1 MPSSLRELYSLKQAE
16 SPEELSAISRSLY
29 ERDYLVG
36 SLTGARVDSGGLR
49 NYLLGITKTPQ
60 DISYETAPPLPVV
73 NAKTL
78 SDDLTSLLNMGNE
91 LERKQQTEDPEE
103 IIKLKSAISGSVKE
117 YEPLLNKLDD
127 GTITPEE
134 LDKLNVWVR
143 NLENPV
149 GALRSAATFVSR
161 LSPSNWLHSAFGVEG
176 LSDEIE
182 YNDNLQSTFQDA
194 KDKLLTKIAQKGSWV
209 QGKKA
214 IAQEAAQRQDMNL
227 YNDYDYLVDF
237 NSSFKPDKIN
247 VNKFADIQNKQFTM
261 ALQDP
266 NSAYYNK
273 PETLFKGKRTF
284 LSENPFLQNI
294 VSSALEAGTIDPGT
308 ELFKVANS
316 EEIRKG
322 VKDPTQFY
330 KSVLGES
337 ATEDLGN
344 IEKGLNVHKKFLE
357 DALQKKAAYFVK
369 VYEKA
374 AKEND
379 EQLQNVAKNGIEKI
393 QLWFKNNNP
402 DVKVENGFLNT
413 VSRTAKTFGRA
424 AASATKST
432 INFIN
437 PFSSRTDI
445 DRFVEMGETPI
456 AIPLDINSDGKTNNL
471 DLDYY
476 GNPVFS
482 DRFHYRGQDGEWKT
496 NWAGLPEVSSR
507 VIGQMVPTL
516 IASALTEGAAMA
528 LLPEAAAGVEGIT
541 AAANLTRV
549 QRTAQALS
557 DINKFKVLGQELRI
571 LDRVGTFATVTA
583 STYDMMVDEELMYTK
598 DINTAKSR
606 GLGRATI
613 EGMTEMIGVPVF
625 GIFRTGK
632 FGIGMSESVQ
642 RLANA
647 TLPGALTRTERL
659 AVALAGMGTV
669 GKRVLGQSIAESS
682 EEIVADLGNYMM
694 TSYIKSA
701 DKGYQREDELS
712 EQSLKNTF
720 SEAFFSMLPFTGVT
734 NAVQSVSEFKKGNRL
749 GAAQWSIANNP
760 DQAISYIKSQQE
772 NGKIDAKEAQRR
784 VNEVNKLTGILNSME
799 DIGNVKD
806 LRTLLDDHDA
816 QRRYF
821 NQMVYRANLSE
832 IDYDSLTEEQKT
844 QLNRYTV
851 LDRLGEKGK
860 KALAAL
866 EEKKKAL
873 TDEELSELTALKAKS
888 KKTEEETKRFE
899 ELSGRGQLSVLE
911 QAQYK
916 LYSDLS
922 KLRLVDRTSLKEK
935 DYKAFVD
942 AGIIKQEDLQPK
954 VDDLNKQIQD
964 ADASLYKYKEL
975 ASKYENMS
983 KEDKDAL
990 ITNLFE
996 DVYTDVRNSNS
1007 ATQLQS
1013 LTKSTKNQLKVLAG
1027 FNSLNPLDYN
1037 LREKLAQVAEERF
1050 AELVTVNEN
1059 GVTNLAQQLIDEDLS
1074 QATVADIQG
1083 KLSFLDRESTAGY
1096 VDNKTAQE
1104 LEQEYLERLDNEI
1117 TLFNQATEEEKI
1129 EKLITHFEAAPVEHK
1144 FELETLRN
1152 DWTVLKDGQPF
1163 IADIDED
1170 LFNKAQTVYFA
1181 RRQANRAA
1189 GNVDASV
1196 SATPP
1201 GATDISAPVGPG
1213 VEAETS
1219 GEAYDQTSSVYNE
1232 DFEKTQ
1238 ESAAQDKTAKL
1249 AQNFLNYHEGK
1260 GYKKS
1265 LQNYATTLA
1274 ATFAESVNTKTKKG
1288 LSVRPDKEVHK
1299 KIVAILQNILLG
1311 KTTLLNGLAAL
1322 KVEMDKSIPATTEKN
1337 KGYRSLVNDFAY
1349 IADGVKS
1356 KLENLGMFD
1365 EEEINPEDLDEED
1378 EYVSVFGDEDTTPVN
1393 ETPDIKLKEA
1403 ELEKQLAQVQSWTN
1417 PLRTAAFDTDN
1428 NIPSQDPAR
1437 VRNAA
1442 ILERVQKNPTP
1453 LRQVQVSSREFF
1465 YKQILG
1471 VRYNEFVE
1479 RLKEAIAK
1487 KDTSEETLEELQDFF
1502 GGDFFAVLP
1511 TVTGTP
1517 ELIYLIENEGK
1528 GLLTEPTAIVTFTIN
1543 GEVEMFDFNGKNYPF
1558 YANLTAAKKQE
1569 EAVRDSKGLQGNE
1582 VPTVVQDFERENPEE
1597 FREMVQS
1604 GLDLLNSLRQ
1614 EVTTDVNKKVVVDLA
1629 RITRGNRPGTEIKVL
1644 EEVEQ
1649 PIDEITFKSKEVEN
1663 NGLSYPGNIGS
1674 GVAIIEGEPH
1684 LLFNRFVEEV
1694 GGKAEIAALAEL
1706 IYNAQTR
1713 EQFFEEPKELIDY
1726 IANHYNIFQAGG
1738 RKLEFSLKK
1747 GQLEVFSVEIKKGK
1761 PKKFTKLETAQ
1772 DFIDFMS
1779 RTDTPGIRYNVSKN
1793 AVGSTTVMFT
1803 SQESLDQEGNT
1814 YIEVIP
1820 TEMSYEDFVRKTHK
1834 VLISQDKVSRNKQVV
1849 LDEQSV
1855 RNQIQPKTTPV
1866 TAPTPASPVVTGSA
1880 PASTTLRVEEVQEAL
1895 SPLSDKT
1902 FAVNPENKDTYIEV
1916 DEAGNKVEGSPLYK
1930 RISTLKPK
1938 EFNGPLTDAADRGTI
1953 IDSML
1958 RGYLGALMSGG
1969 TLTLAELK
1977 EIYYNHP
1984 LKEQV
1989 KEFSDSML
1997 EDLFNIFTEMG
2008 ANVDFQ
2014 QLIPSVPTLWGT
2026 INGENFAGTIDILGI
2041 TSKGTLFIIDLKTSS
2056 QNRASAYAPNGVD
2069 KYDLKG
2075 GDSAQLSGYAEL
2087 LRQRTGIQVD
2097 KLVIFPIQ
2105 VNKTYTSATLNKNTD
2120 GSFGLEVKI
2129 DRAIFPETTKQ
2140 EATVS
2145 DIEAKKADIERTR
2158 QESIKEYLANRK
2170 NANNKFSFDENTK
2183 DELNISN
2190 KSIDV
2195 VKYLQTLNSID
2206 QLDYDTLKSFV
2217 GAIYRIN
2224 NTYFTISLDKFGG
2237 IITDG
2242 AKSGKRIL
2250 ITSNNERASIF
2261 VSPNNKVTVAG
2272 NETENEADYF
2282 IKAQSPASIGE
2293 QKFGEQNNTT
2303 GKPLDDNILKINAKY
2318 DAERASLEA
2327 QPEVKPTVQPAVQP
2341 AAKPP
2346 VVGKPTLTFPE
2357 KLRVGEVVQKY
2368 NAIMKAYWENLPEE
2382 NKGKVVTDKN
2392 GIVGYYYKYPSGRE
2406 ARLTISVVKVPPK
2419 ASSKEITISFGED
2432 NVSKILAGTKGTT
2445 LRSKQEADKIGIP
2458 VGEKAIVTI
2467 GGQKFVVTNMGE
2479 KMASS
2484 PGLAAQYAGQGYEDL
2499 PTSPT
2504 ETNKQKVTIGNTVY
2518 YAKYKQTV
2526 DFLEGRQPLYFY
2538 LIEPIKSR
2546 TVNLNTYLQDH
2557 FPAILED
2564 ERGGKELSEESPV
2577 ELNLI
2582 DLQNAEMV
2590 LYLTEEEAKNYG
2602 KSTAI
2607 RNPLPKEVVENAEP
2621 SDFISAF
2628 ISSLTGTPVNSVS
2641 VNTPPSVDNQK
2652 DAVGQN
2658 IQNAQEEGPV
2668 SFFEKA
2674 LNEKTTVEQTPVENP
2689 FVEDAFD
2696 ENETKQGE
2704 EAQKNCKGAGK
2715 NIKSKFGKPKK

>member
-78 SDDLTSLLNMGNE
+78 SDDLTSLLSQSANLDVKEGV
-91 LERKQQTEDPEE
+91 EDPEE
-103 IIKLKSAISGSVKE
+103 VLKLKSSISGSVKE
-117 YEPLLNKLDD
+117 YEPLFNKLDD

-134 LDKLNVWVR
+134 LDKLNLWIR
-143 NLENPV
+143 DLENPV
-149 GALRSAATFVSR
+149 SPFVSVITSLQGLYRSADSE
-161 LSPSNWLHSAFGVEG
+161 S
-176 LSDEIE
+176 
-182 YNDNLQSTFQDA
+182 QSWVLNRESKFNDA

-237 NSSFKPDKIN
+237 NNGFKPDKID
-247 VNKFADIQNKQFTM
+247 VNKYADKQVND
-261 ALQDP
+261 LRYLKQD
-266 NSAYYNK
+266 SKFYT
-273 PETLFKGKRTF
+273 ETLRTGLLGGVGRGTF

-294 VSSALEAGTIDPGT
+294 VSSALDAGTIDPGT

-316 EEIRKG
+316 EEIKNG
-322 VKDPTQFY
+322 VKNPNQFY
-330 KSVLGES
+330 KSVLGQE

-344 IEKGLNVHKKFLE
+344 IQKGLNVHKKFLE

-379 EQLQNVAKNGIEKI
+379 EQLQNLAKNGIDKI

-413 VSRTAKTFGRA
+413 VSRSAEAFGRA

-482 DRFHYRGQDGEWKT
+482 DRFHYKGKDGEWKT

-507 VIGQMVPTL
+507 VIGQMVPTI
-516 IASALTEGAAMA
+516 IASALTEGAALA
-528 LLPEAAAGVEGIT
+528 LIPEAAVGVEGIT
-541 AAANLTRV
+541 AAANLTKV
-549 QRTAQALS
+549 QRAAKTLS
-557 DINKFKVLGQELRI
+557 DINKFKDLRI

-647 TLPGALTRTERL
+647 TLPGALTKTERL

-701 DKGYQREDELS
+701 DKGYLREDELTG
-712 EQSLKNTF
+712 QSLQNTF

-772 NGKIDAKEAQRR
+772 SGKIDAKEAQRR

-873 TDEELSELTALKAKS
+873 TDEELSELTSLKAKS

-911 QAQYK
+911 EDQYK

-954 VDDLNKQIQD
+954 VDDLNKQIQE

-996 DVYTDVRNSNS
+996 DVYTDIRNSNS
-1007 ATQLQS
+1007 ATQLQN
-1013 LTKSTKNQLKVLAG
+1013 LNKSTKNQLKVLAG

-1129 EKLITHFEAAPVEHK
+1129 EKLITHFEAAPIEHRW
-1144 FELETLRN
+1144 ELETLRN
-1152 DWTVLKDGQPF
+1152 DWTVLRDGQPF

-1170 LFNKAQTVYFA
+1170 LFNKAQTAYFA

-1201 GATDISAPVGPG
+1201 GATDISTPVGPG

-1219 GEAYDQTSSVYNE
+1219 GEAYDETSSVYNE

-1238 ESAAQDKTAKL
+1238 ESAAQDKIAKL
-1249 AQNFLNYHEGK
+1249 AQNFLTYHEGK

-1274 ATFAESVNTKTKKG
+1274 ATFAETVNRRTKKG

-1299 KIVAILQNILLG
+1299 KIVTILQNILLG

-1322 KVEMDKSIPATTEKN
+1322 KVEMDKSIPTTTEKN
-1337 KGYRSLVNDFAY
+1337 KDYRAIVNQYAY
-1349 IADGVKS
+1349 IADGIKS

-1365 EEEINPEDLDEED
+1365 EEEINPEDIDEED
-1378 EYVSVFGDEDTTPVN
+1378 EYVSAFGDEDTTPVN

-1479 RLKEAIAK
+1479 RLKEAIVK

-1604 GLDLLNSLRQ
+1604 GLDLLNNLRQ

-1663 NGLSYPGNIGS
+1663 NGLAYPGNIGS

-1793 AVGSTTVMFT
+1793 AVGSTTGMFS
-1803 SQESLDQEGNT
+1803 SQESLDQEGNA
-1814 YIEVIP
+1814 YIEVIY

-1855 RNQIQPKTTPV
+1855 RNQIQPKTAPV

-1916 DEAGNKVEGSPLYK
+1916 DEAGNKVEGSPVYK
-1930 RISTLKPK
+1930 RVSTLKKP
-1938 EFNGPLTDAADRGTI
+1938 FDGPVTDAADRGTI

-1958 RGYLGALMSGG
+1958 RGYLEVLMSGG

-1989 KEFSDSML
+1989 KEFSETML

-2056 QNRASAYAPNGVD
+2056 QNRASAYAPDGVD

-2075 GDSAQLSGYAEL
+2075 QDSVQLSAYAEL

-2097 KLVIFPIQ
+2097 KIVIFPIQ

-2129 DRAIFPETTKQ
+2129 DRAIFPETPKQ
-2140 EATVS
+2140 KAPVS
-2145 DIEAKKADIERTR
+2145 NKKTDIERITNAFEPKDNFKSPVDAWSIVIENSKGELIKPEITVEIR
-2158 QESIKEYLANRK
+2158 GNDYTKEELLEIEDPENPAVQE
-2170 NANNKFSFDENTK
+2170 
-2183 DELNISN
+2183 
-2190 KSIDV
+2190 
-2195 VKYLQTLNSID
+2195 TLNEID
-2206 QLDYDTLKSFV
+2206 RL
-2217 GAIYRIN
+2217 
-2224 NTYFTISLDKFGG
+2224 
-2237 IITDG
+2237 
-2242 AKSGKRIL
+2242 
-2250 ITSNNERASIF
+2250 
-2261 VSPNNKVTVAG
+2261 
-2272 NETENEADYF
+2272 
-2282 IKAQSPASIGE
+2282 
-2293 QKFGEQNNTT
+2293 QK
-2303 GKPLDDNILKINAKY
+2303 LL
-2318 DAERASLEA
+2318 DAELDALEA
-2327 QPEVKPTVQPAVQP
+2327 KPEAKPTVQSTVQP
-2341 AAKPP
+2341 SVKPP
-2346 VVGKPTLTFPE
+2346 VVGKPNLAFPE

-2368 NAIMKAYWENLPEE
+2368 NAIMKAYWENLPDES
-2382 NKGKVVTDKN
+2382 KGKVVTDKN

-2419 ASSKEITISFGED
+2419 SSSKEVTISFGED
-2432 NVSKILAGTKGTT
+2432 NVSKILARTKGST
-2445 LRSKQEADKIGIP
+2445 LRNKQEADKIGIP

-2479 KMASS
+2479 RMAST

-2504 ETNKQKVTIGNTVY
+2504 EKNKQKVTIGNTVF

-2526 DFLEGRQPLYFY
+2526 DFLEGRQPLYLY
-2538 LIEPIKSR
+2538 LIEPIKSL
-2546 TVNLNTYLQDH
+2546 TVNFNTYLQEH

-2564 ERGGKELSEESPV
+2564 ERGGQELSEESPV

-2582 DLQNAEMV
+2582 DLENSEMV

-2602 KSTAI
+2602 MSTAI
-2607 RNPLPKEVVENAEP
+2607 RNSLPKEVVENAEP

-2658 IQNAQEEGPV
+2658 VQNAQEEGPV

>member
-528 LLPEAAAGVEGIT
+528 LLPEAAVGVEGIT

-647 TLPGALTRTERL
+647 TLPGALTKTERL

-701 DKGYQREDELS
+701 DKGYLREDELS

-772 NGKIDAKEAQRR
+772 SGKIDAKEAQRR

-832 IDYDSLTEEQKT
+832 IDYDSLTEEQKI

-911 QAQYK
+911 QAEYK

-954 VDDLNKQIQD
+954 VDDLNKQIQE

-1604 GLDLLNSLRQ
+1604 GLDLLNNLRQ

-1663 NGLSYPGNIGS
+1663 NGLAYPGNIGS

-1713 EQFFEEPKELIDY
+1713 EQFFEEPKDLIDY

-1834 VLISQDKVSRNKQVV
+1834 VLISQDKVARNKQVV

-1855 RNQIQPKTTPV
+1855 RSQIQPKTAPV

-1916 DEAGNKVEGSPLYK
+1916 DEAGNKVEGSPVYK
-1930 RISTLKPK
+1930 RVSTLKKP
-1938 EFNGPLTDAADRGTI
+1938 FDGPVTDAADRGTI

-1958 RGYLGALMSGG
+1958 RGYLEALMSGG

-1989 KEFSDSML
+1989 KEFSETML

-2041 TSKGTLFIIDLKTSS
+2041 TSKGTLFVIDLKTSS

-2075 GDSAQLSGYAEL
+2075 QDSVQLSAYAEL

-2097 KLVIFPIQ
+2097 KIVIFPIQ

-2129 DRAIFPETTKQ
+2129 DRAIFPETAKQ
-2140 EATVS
+2140 EAQP
-2145 DIEAKKADIERTR
+2145 EAKATR
-2158 QESIKEYLANRK
+2158 VYDRLVDDRIA
-2170 NANNKFSFDENTK
+2170 
-2183 DELNISN
+2183 I
-2190 KSIDV
+2190 
-2195 VKYLQTLNSID
+2195 
-2206 QLDYDTLKSFV
+2206 DYDSV
-2217 GAIYRIN
+2217 VY
-2224 NTYFTISLDKFGG
+2224 D
-2237 IITDG
+2237 
-2242 AKSGKRIL
+2242 
-2250 ITSNNERASIF
+2250 
-2261 VSPNNKVTVAG
+2261 PTVAG
-2272 NETENEADYF
+2272 NKRTVSGTSNIIDYAGRKIVVINVDGRNIPFYLSTGSGGKVDVTSGKWYPIFGISESGWLNKLSGKEINNYYGSEVLRGIAEALDRKIGDIREDDSIPKVGVKGRHFDIINKDLTPTENELSTTRTTVEKN
-2282 IKAQSPASIGE
+2282 IKETVDFLEKRKPAPI
-2293 QKFGEQNNTT
+2293 
-2303 GKPLDDNILKINAKY
+2303 
-2318 DAERASLEA
+2318 AET
-2327 QPEVKPTVQPAVQP
+2327 KPTVQPTVQP